1 MQTMKPRT
9 IRSRLLKNLERYPA
23 VAVVGPRQCGK
34 TTLARSL
41 GGRYFDLEAEAD
53 LLRLD
58 LSWDQLIE
66 QNDLVVLDEAQAYP
80 PIFKRMRSAIDRRR
94 RVTGRFLVLGSVSP
108 ALMRAVSESLAGRLA
123 LVELTPFF
131 LDEVGA
137 KALDD
142 LWLRGGFPDGGILG
156 TDTMPGWQLN
166 YLALLAQRDL
176 PSWGLPARPNMTDRL
191 FRMLAVAH
199 GTTWNASAI
208 GQSLGLNYQTVN
220 SYMDYLEGAFLLRR
234 LQPFHANVRKR
245 LVKSPKVYW
254 RDSGLLHALSG
265 VSTMDALL
273 SQPWVGA
280 SWEGFVIQQAL
291 ACLNAADI
299 DCAPYHLR
307 TSDQHEIDLLL
318 DLGSERWACEIKLTS
333 DPKADD
339 LARLNKVADLIGA
352 EKRILISRTQ
362 RPMEAGTSA
371 SLNLP
376 GFLTLL
382 AKHNDR
388 RSRPLV

>member
-1 MQTMKPRT
+1 MK
-9 IRSRLLKNLERYPA
+9 SRAITQWLKRHLRLYPS
-23 VAVVGPRQCGK
+23 VALVGPRQCGK

-41 GGRYFDLEAEAD
+41 GGHYFDLEDEAD
-53 LLRLD
+53 ILRLD
-58 LSWDQLIE
+58 LSWDRLME
-66 QNDLVVLDEAQAYP
+66 QRDLVVLDEAQSHPAV
-80 PIFKRMRSAIDRRR
+80 FKRMRSAIDRRR
-94 RVTGRFLVLGSVSP
+94 RDMGRFLVLGSVSP
-108 ALMRAVSESLAGRLA
+108 ALMREVSESLAGRMA

-131 LDEVGA
+131 LDEVGP
-137 KALDD
+137 KALDA
-142 LWLRGGFPDGGILG
+142 LWLHGGFPDGGILG
-156 TDTMPGWQLN
+156 ADAMPGWQRN

-176 PSWGLPARPNMTDRL
+176 PAWGLPARPQMTERL

-199 GTTWNASAI
+199 GAPWNASAI

-220 SYMDYLEGAFLLRR
+220 SYVDYLEGAFLVRR
-234 LQPFHANVRKR
+234 LPPFHANVRKR

-291 ACLNAADI
+291 ARINASGIA
-299 DCAPYHLR
+299 CAPHYVR

-318 DLGSERWACEIKLTS
+318 DFGAERWACEIKLTAN
-333 DPKADD
+333 PREDD

-352 EKRILISRTQ
+352 QRRILISRTAH
-362 RPMEAGTSA
+362 PMEEGNSA
-371 SLNLP
+371 SLNVP
-376 GFLTLL
+376 GFLGKL
-382 AKHNDR
+382 AELQRKR
-388 RSRPLV
+388 

>member
-1 MQTMKPRT
+1 MGPR
-9 IRSRLLKNLERYPA
+9 LQQDLQRYPA
-23 VAVVGPRQCGK
+23 VALVGPRQCGK
-34 TTLARSL
+34 TTLAQSL
-41 GGRYFDLEAEAD
+41 GGHYFDLEDEAD
-53 LLRLD
+53 VLKLD
-58 LSWDQLIE
+58 LSWDRLIE
-66 QNDLVVLDEAQAYP
+66 GSDLVVLDEAQSHP
-80 PIFKRMRSAIDRRR
+80 PVFKKMRSAIDRRR
-94 RVTGRFLVLGSVSP
+94 RCAGRFLILGSVSP
-108 ALMRAVSESLAGRLA
+108 SLMREVSESLAGRLG
-123 LVELTPFF
+123 LVELAPFF

-137 KALDD
+137 EALDA

-156 TDTMPGWQLN
+156 SEAMPGWQRN

-176 PSWGLPARPNMTDRL
+176 PAWGLPSKPQMTERL
-191 FRMLAVAH
+191 FKMLAVAH
-199 GTTWNASAI
+199 GTPWNASAI

-265 VSTMDALL
+265 ISTMDALL
-273 SQPWVGA
+273 SQPWVGS

-291 ACLNAADI
+291 SRLSASGA

-318 DLGSERWACEIKLTS
+318 DFGTERWACEIKLTA

-339 LARLNKVADLIGA
+339 LARLNKTADLIGA
-352 EKRILISRTQ
+352 KRRILVSRTLT
-362 RPMEAGTSA
+362 PMEAGTCA

-376 GFLTLL
+376 GFLARL
-382 AKHNDR
+382 ADTMKGVR
-388 RSRPLV
+388 KKG